1 MAVRKLEIVVPVTL
15 LERLEKVAA
24 KSGLR
29 KEDLIAR
36 ALVKVIEEFEKG

>member
-1 MAVRKLEIVVPVTL
+1 MAVRKLEVVVPATL
-15 LERLEKVAA
+15 LERLEKAAA

>member
-1 MAVRKLEIVVPVTL
+1 MATRKLEIVVPVTL

-24 KSGLR
+24 KSGVR

-36 ALVKVIEEFEKG
+36 ALVKVIEEFEKE